1 MRLGII
7 GCGYVIDHYLRSLRD
22 HPDLTLVGVADRD
35 QRRADAVATHH
46 ATRAYPSA
54 AELIADPSVQLVVNL
69 TTPQSHYAVT
79 RAGLLAGKHVYS
91 EKPLSLHVDQANE
104 LVELARSRNLM
115 LSAAPCNTLAGSW
128 QAVRAALASGVIG
141 SARLV
146 YAELDDNPIH
156 LMRPEEWRSESGAP
170 WPYRNEFEVGCTL
183 EHAGYH
189 LTALV
194 ALFGPVAS
202 LTAFS
207 SCLVPNKTVV
217 PLDPPDTPDFSIACL
232 VFRSGVVARL
242 TCSIVAPYDHR
253 LRIVGE
259 EGMITL
265 DDCWQNQ
272 SSVHLERFSSVT
284 LNARKVRAVRHS
296 RLLQSLVGVGGRR
309 QPVVPAQR
317 PHATP
322 VSRSVTQKLRQH
334 ELISMD
340 FLLGIQDMHDALDQ
354 ARAPTLPPE
363 LLLHVNEVELAIA
376 RAGAQG
382 STCSPV
388 TTFEPLD
395 VPRLRPLD
403 GADLVPTQASLVGQA
418 AEKVL
423 ARLHRHGSSPSHGR
437 ERSPTSDPRSTGPDL
452 AEG

>member
-1 MRLGII
+1 MRLGIV
-7 GCGYVIDHYLRSLRD
+7 GCGYVVDHYLRTLHD

-35 QRRADAVATHH
+35 QRRADAVALRY

-54 AELIADPSVQLVVNL
+54 DELLADSSVQLVVNL

-79 RAGLLAGKHVYS
+79 KAALLAGKHVYS
-91 EKPLSLHVDQANE
+91 EKPLGFHIEQANE
-104 LVELARSRNLM
+104 LVMLARSRRLM
-115 LSAAPCNTLAGSW
+115 LSAAPCN
-128 QAVRAALASGVIG
+128 ALASSWRAVRTTLARGVIG

-207 SCLVPNKTVV
+207 SCLVPDKTSV
-217 PLDPPDTPDFSIACL
+217 PLDPPDTPDFSTACL
-232 VFRSGVVARL
+232 LFRSGVVARL

-253 LRIVGE
+253 LRVVGE
-259 EGMITL
+259 EGMITV
-265 DDCWQNQ
+265 DDCWQND
-272 SSVHLERFSSVT
+272 SFVHVERFSQVT

-296 RLLQSLVGVGGRR
+296 RLLQSLVGVGGRK

-317 PHATP
+317 RPARP
-322 VSRSVTQKLRQH
+322 VARSIAQKVRHHQ
-334 ELISMD
+334 LISMD
-340 FLLGIQDMHDALDQ
+340 FLLGIQDMQDALDQ
-354 ARAPTLPPE
+354 AREPTLPPE
-363 LLLHVNEVELAIA
+363 LLLHVNELELSIA

-382 STCSPV
+382 TTCAPV
-388 TTFEPLD
+388 TTFEPLAD
-395 VPRLRPLD
+395 PRPETLD
-403 GADLVPTQASLVGQA
+403 GAAAVSTKPSLVGQA
-418 AEKVL
+418 AEKVI
-423 ARLHRHGSSPSHGR
+423 ARLHQHGGSPS
-437 ERSPTSDPRSTGPDL
+437 PR
-452 AEG
+452 